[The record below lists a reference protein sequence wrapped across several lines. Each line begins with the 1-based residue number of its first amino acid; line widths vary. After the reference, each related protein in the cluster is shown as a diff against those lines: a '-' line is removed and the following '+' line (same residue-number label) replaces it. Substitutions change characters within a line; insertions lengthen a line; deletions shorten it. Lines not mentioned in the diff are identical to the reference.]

1 MPRAAHRGTRC
12 RRLSVLEIF
21 RRAAPLV
28 AVRRDLANLRV
39 AARRESAVHGLSH
52 RMIGSF

>member
-1 MPRAAHRGTRC
+1 MPRAAHRRTRC